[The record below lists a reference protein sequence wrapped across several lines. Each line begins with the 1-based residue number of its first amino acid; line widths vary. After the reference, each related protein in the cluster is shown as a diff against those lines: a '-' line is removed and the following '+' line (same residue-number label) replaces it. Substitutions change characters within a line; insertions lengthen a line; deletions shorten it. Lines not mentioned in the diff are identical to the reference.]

1 MKKLLQYF
9 WKDKVF
15 IIALIL
21 AIVSCFFITPSS
33 AYLGYINY
41 KVLIIMFSLMIAI
54 AGMAECNLF
63 SFIAM
68 KLVAKFYSIKWIAL
82 VIILASFFFGMWVT
96 NDAVLLTLVPFT
108 LIVTKQTHQTRYALI
123 IVILQTIAANLGSA
137 LTPMGD
143 PQNIYLYAFYDLS
156 FGQFVMT
163 MAPITI
169 AGFLLLIGTTI
180 VLVPNVPCEPIMVVP
195 NVSGKKLIIYLLIFI
210 NAFLCVLKVI
220 PELWALGITAILV
233 VIFGRH
239 LLKKVDYPL
248 LLTFTC
254 FFIFTGNMSQMTS
267 VITFVSGVLNSDVSV
282 YFTGLITSQFIS
294 NVPASILLST
304 FTDASY
310 WKPLLQGV
318 NAGSMGTLIA
328 SLASLITLK
337 FVLKDFPHQ
346 SKIYIQ
352 TYSLICVIYIIIIT
366 AVVFIFA

>member
-1 MKKLLQYF
+1 MTKFINYF

-21 AIVSCFFITPSS
+21 AIVSCFIILPSS
-33 AYLGYINY
+33 AYFGYINY
-41 KVLIIMFSLMIAI
+41 KVLIIMFSLMVAV

-63 SFIAM
+63 NFIAM

-82 VIILASFFFGMWVT
+82 VIILASFFLGMWVT

-108 LIVTKQTHQTRYALI
+108 LIITNQTKQQRYALI

-143 PQNIYLYAFYDLS
+143 PQNIYLYAYYDIP
-156 FGQFVMT
+156 FGQFVLA

-169 AGFLLLIGTTI
+169 TGFLLLIGTT
-180 VLVPNVPCEPIMVVP
+180 VALVPNVTCEPIIIAPKVA
-195 NVSGKKLIIYLLIFI
+195 GKKLIIYVVIFV
-210 NAFLCVLKVI
+210 NALLCVLKII
-220 PELWALGITAILV
+220 PELWALGITAV
-233 VIFGRH
+233 MVISFCRH

-254 FFIFTGNMSQMTS
+254 FFIFTGNLSHMTS
-267 VITFVSGVLNSDVSV
+267 VIAAIANVLNSDTSV
-282 YFTGLITSQFIS
+282 YFTGLFTSQLIS

-304 FTDASY
+304 FTDSCY

-318 NAGSMGTLIA
+318 NVGSMGTLIA
-328 SLASLITLK
+328 SLASLIAFK
-337 FVLKDFPHQ
+337 FVQKDFPNQ
-346 SKIYIQ
+346 GKTYIK
-352 TYSLICVIYIIIIT
+352 TYSLVCGIYIVIIT
-366 AVVFIFA
+366 AVVFICS